1 MRTFS
6 HFGIPTDKPS
16 DKETYHALLHMY
28 RTAPETNAHNIEL
41 MRFADDDIRVLPEKV
56 RTRPHIAYVTD
67 SIEEEVKGMTMLF
80 GPFRTAPDRLI
91 AFAEDTDGII
101 VELIERHE

>member
-6 HFGIPTDKPS
+6 HFGIPTDKPN

-67 SIEEEVKGMTMLF
+67 SIEKEAKGMTMLF

>member
-6 HFGIPTDKPS
+6 HFGIPTDKPN

-56 RTRPHIAYVTD
+56 RTGPHIAYITD
-67 SIEEEVKGMTMLF
+67 SIEQEAKGMTILF

-91 AFAEDTDGII
+91 AFAEDKDGII
-101 VELIERHE
+101 VKIKKKHK